1 MDSTITL
8 TNQTNLFL
16 SGVEKVIS
24 VCPTELIVMIAGQK
38 LCILGQNMEIQRLDL
53 ENKILIIDGLVTLIK
68 YQAKKQGLIKRM
80 FK

>member
-24 VCPTELIVMIAGQK
+24 VCPTELIVMLAGQK

-68 YQAKKQGLIKRM
+68 YQVKKQGVFKRM

>member
-8 TNQTNLFL
+8 TNQQNLFL

-24 VCPTELIVMIAGQK
+24 VCPTELIVVLAGK
-38 LCILGQNMEIQRLDL
+38 RFCVLGENMEIQRLDL
-53 ENKILIIDGLVTLIK
+53 ENKILIIDGIVNVMK
-68 YQAKKQGLIKRM
+68 FAVVKKGFVKRI

>member
-24 VCPTELIVMIAGQK
+24 VCPTELIVMLVGQK